1 MHELQPLDLLL
12 KQRKEHWLMHC
23 RFVLEKLLTPL
34 CEKRYV
40 KTTTPCKQ
48 AVVLIENRIDE
59 QWLFTVLNTWLMCPK
74 DSEFALIVDKKS
86 VVRAK
91 DLLNRYAPSLKS
103 IILDVDEIAP
113 GTHLEEHTSFNAMLK
128 RPEFWSFMPYEK
140 LLVIQTDALL
150 AKPLHPFFFN
160 FSYLGAPFLPRQ
172 HSEYFTLRDA
182 NGHINRFFKTDSPI
196 HGSPDRD
203 VYPHLHGTA
212 GYQFVQNQRCKKSAI
227 AGGHPAQTKKP
238 KTSFSAVISA
248 RSAHLHRSI

>member
-1 MHELQPLDLLL
+1 
-12 KQRKEHWLMHC
+12 MHC

-150 AKPLHPFFFN
+150 AKPLHPFFLN

-203 VYPHLHGTA
+203 VYPHLHGNGGLSIRSNRDARNLQSLGDIQPKRRSRRRLFQPSYHQDQHTSTA
-212 GYQFVQNQRCKKSAI
+212 RYS
-227 AGGHPAQTKKP
+227 
-238 KTSFSAVISA
+238 TSFCDRNDLQS
-248 RSAHLHRSI
+248 